1 MPDAQ
6 AGDVFLCV
14 EKFVRVPV
22 SMVFT
27 CYKGKPKIWN
37 AFPVSKERELR
48 RFPCE
53 RLRWWLLWLL
63 TCLHSAGLQPCCAE
77 DCCQGRG
84 YPHILDVPI
93 QVRSSTES
101 FLTHVHLF
109 SHSNSS
115 HSIHP
120 LELALVWA
128 ALLLVVL
135 VLVLLARNV
144 YRHLHTPHLVQ
155 RLQAY
160 SQGPDLEVAVTE
172 AGTIVPSV
180 SYYDQEEAA
189 NILSRHRRGGRTREA
204 ARREKTRKGSRKIKN
219 INQVLPDDNNVL
231 HLEMQLVL
239 IDEKAEEKIIKD
251 DQSQEEIIIDEI
263 LSMSM
268 DALLETP
275 KVPDRL
281 LSPML
286 RRSRPLMSA
295 LARPEEQ
302 ISAHSSQQSGE
313 LCSTLME
320 RSND

>member
-1 MPDAQ
+1 MRRYPWP
-6 AGDVFLCV
+6 GWFL
-14 EKFVRVPV
+14 KDLYP
-22 SMVFT
+22 
-27 CYKGKPKIWN
+27 
-37 AFPVSKERELR
+37 
-48 RFPCE
+48 
-53 RLRWWLLWLL
+53 
-63 TCLHSAGLQPCCAE
+63 AGLKPCCAE
-77 DCCQGRG
+77 DCCKGRG

-109 SHSNSS
+109 SHTES

-135 VLVLLARNV
+135 VLVLLGRNI

-160 SQGPDLEVAVTE
+160 SQGPDLDVAVTDN
-172 AGTIVPSV
+172 GTIVPSV
-180 SYYDQEEAA
+180 SYYNQEEAA
-189 NILSRHRRGGRTREA
+189 NILSRHRRGGRNKEA
-204 ARREKTRKGSRKIKN
+204 ARREKTRKVSRKIN
-219 INQVLPDDNNVL
+219 SVNRILPEDSNVL

-268 DALLETP
+268 DALLQTP

-281 LSPML
+281 LSPMM
-286 RRSRPLMSA
+286 RRARPLMSA

-302 ISAHSSQQSGE
+302 ISAQTSQQSGQ
-313 LCSTLME
+313 LCSLHSHWS
-320 RSND
+320 RSGEILCSDWLNLSMLVARSMP